1 MNYPLRIPDQL
12 RPHLRAL
19 RKRHGLTQ
27 ARLGALV
34 GVKQARIAEI
44 EANPGAVS
52 LDQLSRVLAA
62 LGATLHLHEVD
73 ATPPAEGANAPKPRG
88 AKAPA
93 RPAAKTHGNSPAKG
107 RTTPKPA
114 RPAPKR
120 AAAVIPA
127 KKGIW

>member
-1 MNYPLRIPDQL
+1 MNYPLRLPDQL

-27 ARLGALV
+27 AQLGALV

-62 LGATLHLHEVD
+62 LGATLHLHAVD
-73 ATPPAEGANAPKPRG
+73 AKPPAAGADAPKPRG

-93 RPAAKTHGNSPAKG
+93 RPAAKPPAKG
-107 RTTPKPA
+107 RTAPKSA
-114 RPAPKR
+114 RPEPTR
-120 AAAVIPA
+120 AAVVIPA
-127 KKGIW
+127 KKGTW

>member
-1 MNYPLRIPDQL
+1 MNYPLRMPDQL

-19 RKRHGLTQ
+19 RKRQGLTQ
-27 ARLGALV
+27 AQLGALV

-62 LGATLHLHEVD
+62 LGATLHLHAAD
-73 ATPPAEGANAPKPRG
+73 ATLPAAGADAPKP
-88 AKAPA
+88 PA
-93 RPAAKTHGNSPAKG
+93 RPTAKTPAKG

-114 RPAPKR
+114 RPEAAR
-120 AAAVIPA
+120 AAVIIPA
-127 KKGIW
+127 KKGTW

>member
-27 ARLGALV
+27 SQLGALV

-52 LDQLSRVLAA
+52 LDQLTRVLAA
-62 LGATLHLHEVD
+62 LGATLHLHATETPQPATGSD
-73 ATPPAEGANAPKPRG
+73 APSPRG
-88 AKAPA
+88 AKPPA
-93 RPAAKTHGNSPAKG
+93 RPAADTSAKG

-114 RPAPKR
+114 RPEPAR
-120 AAAVIPA
+120 AAIVIPA
-127 KKGIW
+127 KKGTW

>member
-19 RKRHGLTQ
+19 RKRQGLTQ
-27 ARLGALV
+27 AQLGVLI

-62 LGATLHLHEVD
+62 LGATLHLHAVD
-73 ATPPAEGANAPKPRG
+73 ATPPVDGADATKPFG

-93 RPAAKTHGNSPAKG
+93 RPVAKGPRNSPTKG

-114 RPAPKR
+114 TREPTR
-120 AAAVIPA
+120 AAVVIPA
-127 KKGIW
+127 KKGTW